1 MRPRVKLTNAK
12 LISIQSD
19 TEEKVER
26 VLYGTFADENENGK
40 EGDALFTIKV
50 LEINGL
56 ESKCFG
62 VDFYILDAESKEF
75 DVNAFEFNLM
85 HECMYSPNELDRI
98 YLKDAYIVSVYDY
111 KEFEKIFLGEFLS
124 GGVIEDETFR
134 FRPFQQ
140 IVTSKIVSKSADED
154 KLEIYTHSGSCY
166 VIDADHKL
174 IDISFVELVVMRA
187 GAYSADR
194 VLEMREQLKSQNK
207 SH

>member
-1 MRPRVKLTNAK
+1 M
-12 LISIQSD
+12 
-19 TEEKVER
+19 
-26 VLYGTFADENENGK
+26 
-40 EGDALFTIKV
+40 
-50 LEINGL
+50 
-56 ESKCFG
+56 
-62 VDFYILDAESKEF
+62 
-75 DVNAFEFNLM
+75 
-85 HECMYSPNELDRI
+85 DRI

-154 KLEIYTHSGSCY
+154 KLEIYTHSESCY

-187 GAYSADR
+187 GAYSAHR
-194 VLEMREQLKSQNK
+194 VLEMREQRKSRNK

>member
-1 MRPRVKLTNAK
+1 M
-12 LISIQSD
+12 
-19 TEEKVER
+19 
-26 VLYGTFADENENGK
+26 
-40 EGDALFTIKV
+40 
-50 LEINGL
+50 
-56 ESKCFG
+56 
-62 VDFYILDAESKEF
+62 
-75 DVNAFEFNLM
+75 
-85 HECMYSPNELDRI
+85 DRI

-174 IDISFVELVVMRA
+174 IDISFVVLVVMRA

>member
-1 MRPRVKLTNAK
+1 M
-12 LISIQSD
+12 
-19 TEEKVER
+19 
-26 VLYGTFADENENGK
+26 
-40 EGDALFTIKV
+40 
-50 LEINGL
+50 
-56 ESKCFG
+56 
-62 VDFYILDAESKEF
+62 
-75 DVNAFEFNLM
+75 
-85 HECMYSPNELDRI
+85 DRI

-154 KLEIYTHSGSCY
+154 KLEIYTHSESCY

-187 GAYSADR
+187 GAYSVDR